1 MPTWMTKATE
11 LLSFDNVMRLHIL
24 IPYICETRHIDAYTQ
39 LATIYQAICPNPLL
53 QNIRLI
59 LDISNNNLE
68 VNLFVENNTQL
79 SYLTVLILLKR
90 LLLAVHLKYLFTA
103 SVYIVTNDYVVQW

>member
-1 MPTWMTKATE
+1 MSW
-11 LLSFDNVMRLHIL
+11 RLRIL
-24 IPYICETRHIDAYTQ
+24 IPYTCETRHIDAYTQ
-39 LATIYQAICPNPLL
+39 LAIIYQAICPNPLL

-68 VNLFVENNTQL
+68 VDLFVENNTQL
-79 SYLTVLILLKR
+79 SYLLILLKR
-90 LLLAVHLKYLFTA
+90 LLLAVHLKYHFTV

>member
-1 MPTWMTKATE
+1 MSW
-11 LLSFDNVMRLHIL
+11 RLHIL
-24 IPYICETRHIDAYTQ
+24 IPYTCETRHIDAYTQ
-39 LATIYQAICPNPLL
+39 LAIIYQAICPNPLL

-68 VNLFVENNTQL
+68 VDLFVENNTQL
-79 SYLTVLILLKR
+79 SFLLILLKR
-90 LLLAVHLKYLFTA
+90 LLLAVHLEYHFTA